1 MQKLHL
7 LALII
12 LNLLGVLFSCTD
24 VEIPV
29 LVQQAFNKLPE
40 EIDFNQDI
48 KPILSDKCFICH
60 GPDKA
65 KVKAALQLHLPELAF
80 SELEGFPGKFAIE
93 PGNLGQSQLVH
104 RILSDDPNIVM
115 PEPESH
121 LKLSDREKA
130 LLIKWIDQGAEYKTH
145 WAFLPP
151 QTLQYRR

>member
-29 LVQQAFNKLPE
+29 LVQQAYNKLPE

-60 GPDKA
+60 RPDKA
-65 KVKAALQLHLPELAF
+65 MVKAALQLHLPELAF
-80 SELEGFPGKFAIE
+80 SELEDFRVSSPSSPVIWVKA
-93 PGNLGQSQLVH
+93 NLFTESYLTIQ
-104 RILSDDPNIVM
+104 IL
-115 PEPESH
+115 
-121 LKLSDREKA
+121 
-130 LLIKWIDQGAEYKTH
+130 
-145 WAFLPP
+145 
-151 QTLQYRR
+151 